1 MSNHRPDSA
10 LKLIDVSRN
19 DAFRSF
25 SPTSLSNRTVNEL
38 QEQISVLKRQLEE
51 KEELILSLTTG
62 SNASRPDYQKE
73 APDSY
78 LEMPVTREHLNHY
91 RLAAEAVRS
100 ELAALQVKYECA
112 STELQ
117 EVKSRLASRETSV
130 HELKGEMESYK
141 ENNARQASLISS
153 LRKCVQ
159 ETEQETGAM
168 ASSKNR
174 AEISLHTVSKE
185 NSVLKERVEELE
197 GKLRKYINEWDDT
210 KQEASSSER
219 KYKEFLVQLASRMD
233 VECRGRDD
241 PQDFIVSQLDKLYNE
256 NTRQKCRI
264 ASLEETVSAHEVES
278 KASRETVMRLVSE
291 VGREQRAAA
300 SFTKEVESLRQE
312 LENTI
317 LAKRSLERE
326 NRALQERLEAT
337 RRAWEASRLELGTLE
352 KQSKELDGSLRSSLC
367 EAKSNQSLLQAFKE
381 ELAALLSGR
390 SGTVHP
396 TEEAIKE
403 RIQEICSS
411 RESQKESLSQMEVK
425 ASRLTDQLE
434 RQTELHEAAL
444 QRARQTEE
452 QLGEIRERL
461 SSMEGELVSGDVF
474 RDGLSHEKQNYM
486 RFLDELSEKMKLDRV
501 VRDLGFDM
509 RLDAIQSRAEQ
520 LVKLESN
527 AVVENKTLAHNLNR
541 KLKTQK
547 EQLESKELHMELLR
561 KKIAQLEEE
570 KRSRTALAVERD
582 EANLTVRRLQK
593 KVERLQKELGATRL
607 FNTDLKSK
615 LSDTNELKIKT
626 LEQNKTIEEMNK
638 SLDKV
643 EKVKVKMEKR
653 LTSVK
658 SALDFT
664 EHEAKE
670 ERQRTHSLLEA
681 VTSELAT
688 LKHTMGELA
697 KRERQLVDFR
707 QVVSRMLGL
716 NVSTLALPDYEI
728 IRRLEKLIQGQH
740 SHRVAC
746 LCLDNSRE
754 QLNQDFT
761 TRYNHARGTLTTPS
775 AADKFHNAAS

>member
-25 SPTSLSNRTVNEL
+25 SPTSLSNRAVNE
-38 QEQISVLKRQLEE
+38 
-51 KEELILSLTTG
+51 
-62 SNASRPDYQKE
+62 E
-73 APDSY
+73 APDSF
-78 LEMPVTREHLNHY
+78 LDMPVAREHLIHY

-112 STELQ
+112 STQLQ
-117 EVKSRLASRETSV
+117 EVKSRLASREASV

-153 LRKCVQ
+153 LRTCVQ

-168 ASSKNR
+168 ASSKNL

-210 KQEASSSER
+210 KQQASSSER

-264 ASLEETVSAHEVES
+264 ASLEETVATHEVES

-326 NRALQERLEAT
+326 NRALQERLEAS
-337 RRAWEASRLELGTLE
+337 RRAWEASKLELGTLE

-411 RESQKESLSQMEVK
+411 RESQKEMEVK

-582 EANLTVRRLQK
+582 EANLTVRKLQK

-728 IRRLEKLIQGQH
+728 IKRLEKLIQGQH
-740 SHRVAC
+740 SHGVAC
-746 LCLDNSRE
+746 LCLDNSWE

-761 TRYNHARGTLTTPS
+761 TRYNHARGTLTAPS